1 MTPEARTLAKNTTL
15 TPKKNLSSDYVCTH
29 QVTRISVTR
38 LEYARSRSITV
49 NTRRYAAE
57 NTSKELFYNSDVG
70 RKGSIGK
77 K

>member
-49 NTRRYAAE
+49 RRYAAE